1 MSLDEQPAAR
11 TATTRRRFRL
21 GTEGRKL
28 LLGIVLIVFV
38 IYGQELFGIAT
49 AGTRLDPSLRGATRP
64 SNIVVVLDFM
74 PERFHNERIAEY
86 GVFAGRDGALN
97 RIRLR
102 MVSPQNLARLASIP
116 WVARIEP
123 IR

>member
-1 MSLDEQPAAR
+1 MGAPNPE
-11 TATTRRRFRL
+11 RRASRRLWLRF
-21 GTEGRKL
+21 GAEGRKL
-28 LLGIVLIVFV
+28 AVGVLLIAGVL
-38 IYGQELFGIAT
+38 YGQELFGVAT
-49 AGTRLDPSLRGATRP
+49 AGTRLDPALRGATRP

-102 MVSPQNLARLASIP
+102 MVSPRSLADLASIP
-116 WVARIEP
+116 WVSRIEP
-123 IR
+123 MH